1 MGKRLGVGLLCLLL
15 FGGCGG
21 KDMYYVETIGEVAGI
36 GNEAQAYAEDKTR
49 KKDAEYENL
58 EAASSISGEYYY
70 EEGTGKQSA
79 AGEGMSNAVV
89 EIISE
94 TAQDMGQKDEI
105 NSSILETPG
114 TKTVDLSFFSK
125 MLPGSEVRRMIE
137 MVVYPELPYLN
148 ELPLT
153 DGDRKAIEARRNLEG
168 IPPAVEVS
176 FGVLTD
182 NTSVRSFPTWDKSSS
197 EIGSM
202 AFDYF
207 QQTMLTVGEGVAV
220 LHRTADGIWCFV
232 QGETYSGWIETA
244 SVAFCSQAEMLNLS
258 RPQQV
263 LVALDQMKLEN
274 KNIRMGTVFALEN
287 VKEQYYTVRMPSKSE
302 DGTLRIQYV
311 QISKSEPVHE
321 GYLPFEWNLIL
332 EQAGKLKGMPY
343 GWGDTG
349 GNMDCSSTMCSVYK
363 CFGIRLP
370 RDTSGQSLM
379 CGIQLEGLAAEEKQ
393 EILRGLKPGTLLYMP
408 GHVMMYLGEEEGE
421 PRILHNVTAYSEN
434 GDTIYAQQC
443 CITGL
448 DIMRM
453 NGESYWDSLTGAW
466 ELCTEP

>member
-1 MGKRLGVGLLCLLL
+1 MMVSTKGR
-15 FGGCGG
+15 
-21 KDMYYVETIGEVAGI
+21 
-36 GNEAQAYAEDKTR
+36 YALR
-49 KKDAEYENL
+49 VML
-58 EAASSISGEYYY
+58 
-70 EEGTGKQSA
+70 
-79 AGEGMSNAVV
+79 
-89 EIISE
+89 
-94 TAQDMGQKDEI
+94 
-105 NSSILETPG
+105 
-114 TKTVDLSFFSK
+114 DLSLHDTDDYISLK
-125 MLPGSEVRRMIE
+125 VIAERQGISMKYLE
-137 MVVYPELPYLN
+137 MVVAMLH
-148 ELPLT
+148 
-153 DGDRKAIEARRNLEG
+153 KAKM
-168 IPPAVEVS
+168 
-176 FGVLTD
+176 
-182 NTSVRSFPTWDKSSS
+182 VRSMRGKDGGYQLSRKPS
-197 EIGSM
+197 EYTIGSILK
-202 AFDYF
+202 
-207 QQTMLTVGEGVAV
+207 LTEGTLAPVAV
-220 LHRTADGIWCFV
+220 SYTH
-232 QGETYSGWIETA
+232 
-244 SVAFCSQAEMLNLS
+244 
-258 RPQQV
+258 
-263 LVALDQMKLEN
+263 LDVYKRQ
-274 KNIRMGTVFALEN
+274 
-287 VKEQYYTVRMPSKSE
+287 PSKSE